1 MEQEGQPT
9 VGDFIIST
17 LDTEDITSHEEM
29 LNIMLDFY
37 RQAPDK
43 SQVSI
48 TQFTAIPDARVSAFI
63 AHAVGGR
70 QELSKIHSRYAVVE
84 PEEKQLDYLVPRAL
98 NELRMVKLLKMIDEA
113 TDEMN
118 RLTAENAPDEKIEEA
133 MAMLRDLTEVK
144 RELAMEL
151 GERAIVR

>member
-1 MEQEGQPT
+1 
-9 VGDFIIST
+9 
-17 LDTEDITSHEEM
+17 
-29 LNIMLDFY
+29 
-37 RQAPDK
+37 
-43 SQVSI
+43 
-48 TQFTAIPDARVSAFI
+48 
-63 AHAVGGR
+63 
-70 QELSKIHSRYAVVE
+70 
-84 PEEKQLDYLVPRAL
+84 
-98 NELRMVKLLKMIDEA
+98 MIDEA